1 MHLGAPRDATVITI
15 NEADAL
21 VWSIVDRLRRPN
33 ELRSRILTGTDSAA
47 CCGAI
52 AKGRS
57 RSRRLNARCI
67 QIAAALFCGRVEL
80 FLSWL
85 STHIN
90 PADEPSRWWEEVR
103 KAKEAFGIDVPVV
116 VPRTPAAWAAPQYF
130 ALLLCGGRARDG
142 DVRDCKPSHRSSADL
157 LDAGYRKRRALDV
170 SRGYCVITF
179 ASPPCCSC
187 SAVRHVPLKGGRGMK
202 PLRLRTHPWHPC
214 RDNFSR

>member
-1 MHLGAPRDATVITI
+1 MNALTLHCPAWAGPQPFFQTEVVQEISRISDHKGFYTNLSIPRGISLVEFPNVPIKRVEWPVDKVKWMHLGAPRDATVITI

-57 RSRRLNARCI
+57 RSRRLNARYR
-67 QIAAALFCGRVEL
+67 QIAAALFCGRIEL

-142 DVRDCKPSHRSSADL
+142 DVRDW
-157 LDAGYRKRRALDV
+157 
-170 SRGYCVITF
+170 I
-179 ASPPCCSC
+179 
-187 SAVRHVPLKGGRGMK
+187 
-202 PLRLRTHPWHPC
+202 
-214 RDNFSR
+214 